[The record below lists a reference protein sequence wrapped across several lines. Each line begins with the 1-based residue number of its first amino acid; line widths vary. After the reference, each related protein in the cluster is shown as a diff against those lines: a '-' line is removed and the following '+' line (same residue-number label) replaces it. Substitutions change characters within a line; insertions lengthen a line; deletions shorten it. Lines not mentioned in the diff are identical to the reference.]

1 MRTFWFSR
9 CRASIR
15 SAPACAL
22 PAALLGF
29 GLLLLPG
36 QPLRAA
42 PVESAAASDLVELDY
57 VKGPSPNI
65 YDTFGAAVAVDDEV
79 AVVGS
84 PNGNATQQLFSTGV
98 AFVFR
103 RNGDQWVQ
111 EGTLAAPDADFGD
124 RFGFSVAI
132 SGDLAAVG
140 APTHDGGGRV
150 YVYERVGGTWAWQQ
164 TLASGTNAND
174 RYGAAVALEGTRLAV
189 GAPLINT
196 GPVAP
201 TGAVYVYERSGSAF
215 GAPTQLFAD
224 ERTGGEEFGYSLSLE
239 GNRLAVGA
247 RYNQDV
253 NFIQSGAVFVF
264 AKGATW
270 AQQARIRRTGL
281 NQDAKFGES
290 VALSSGT
297 LLIGAPRTIIS
308 IGGNPTET
316 GNAFVYVEG
325 PVGTWTEQA
334 QLRPAAPAPDDRIG
348 QSVALVAD
356 KAVVGAPGRALL
368 SDPDFGAAFEFQRTG
383 ANWSFVKSLPS
394 TDAPASGSLGYAMH
408 MKSGVLFV
416 GQPQDL
422 FPPQNPDRAGRAYIY
437 AWPAASAIEVED
449 VDPPSEARVG
459 QPITVTVA
467 AVQAG
472 HPIVHGEVVVKGY
485 AFQAVDPETTCTVQ
499 LGLGAAGCAIAFP
512 TGGDKTI
519 TASYLGA
526 PGFAPDDSNNTTTY
540 RALITSTQASNLVH
554 TPNLNAPST
563 QVTVAIDVAAVA
575 PGGGSPFGVV
585 NVSYIESAPAP
596 DTGGCSYTRPQ
607 QSSCNITLAN
617 RSTYAIQAQLSGNL
631 SYGPSNLVVA
641 QHRVNRLPQVAPE
654 NYFTLEDQVL
664 QKTDPHGQTTPGNPD
679 DDGPLAN
686 DFDNDSGL
694 GQVLTVHNVSVGGI
708 GGSIAMNPSGT
719 FTYTPPQNVSGL
731 ATISYQVTDGIESVP
746 TSFNIDVTAVNDQP
760 SVTLLGDRVFPAGDS
775 GTKTVPGFAV
785 FSPGPPDESGQTV
798 TVYTV
803 VPVAFDAISN
813 CNIAN
818 SGTLTCELAG
828 PPTGV
833 DVWSVTAT
841 DSGGTQYGAQDTS
854 DPRYFRVVKGTFAA
868 ELAIT
873 KTNNATRLRQY
884 QPTTYTITVSNTG
897 PNTAPY
903 VGVKDLL
910 PATLE
915 NATWTCVGQN
925 GATCPSA
932 GSGSIDTTVT
942 LPAASRV
949 TFTLTATVNSPTD
962 APVVNTATVE
972 ILSAFGDGAGNNSA
986 TDTDPVDLFR
996 NSFE

>member
-1 MRTFWFSR
+1 MRTFSISR
-9 CRASIR
+9 CLASIR

-36 QPLRAA
+36 QPLRAT
-42 PVESAAASDLVELDY
+42 DLIELDY

-65 YDTFGAAVAVDDEV
+65 YDTFGGAVAVDGEV

-84 PNGNATQQLFSTGV
+84 PNGNATPQLFSTGV

-103 RNGDQWVQ
+103 RDGDEWVQ
-111 EGTLAAPDADFGD
+111 EATLVAPDADFGD

-140 APTHDGGGRV
+140 APTHDGGGRI
-150 YVYERVGGTWAWQQ
+150 YVYERVGGTWTWQE
-164 TLASGTNAND
+164 TLASGSNAFD

-189 GAPLINT
+189 GAPLIYT
-196 GPVAP
+196 GPIAP

-215 GAPTQLFAD
+215 GAPTQLFAV

-239 GNRLAVGA
+239 GNRLAIGA

-253 NFIQSGAVFVF
+253 NFVQSGAVFVF
-264 AKGATW
+264 AKDATW
-270 AQQARIRRTGL
+270 AQQARIRRTDL
-281 NQDAKFGES
+281 TQDAKFGES

-297 LLIGAPRTIIS
+297 LLVGAPRAMVEIA
-308 IGGNPTET
+308 GNPTET
-316 GNAFVYVEG
+316 GNAYVYVEG
-325 PVGTWTEQA
+325 PVATWTEQA
-334 QLRPAAPAPDDRIG
+334 QLRPTAPALDDRIG

-356 KAVVGAPGRALL
+356 KAVVGAPGRALS

-383 ANWSFVKSLPS
+383 ANWNFVQSLAA

-408 MKSGVLFV
+408 MKTGVLFV

-422 FPPQNPDRAGRAYIY
+422 FPQNPDRAGRAYIY
-437 AWPAASAIEVED
+437 AWPAPSAIEVAG

-459 QPITVTVA
+459 QPVTVTVA

-472 HPIVHGEVVVKGY
+472 QPIVHGEAVVKGY
-485 AFQAVDPETTCTVQ
+485 AFQAMNPETMCTVQ
-499 LGLGAAGCAIAFP
+499 LGLGETGCAIAFT
-512 TGGDKTI
+512 TGGSKTI
-519 TASYLGA
+519 SASYLGA

-540 RALITSTQASNLVH
+540 GALITFTQASNLVH

-563 QVTVAIDVAAVA
+563 LVAVSIDVAAVA

-585 NVSYIESAPAP
+585 NVSYIESAMNP

-617 RSTYAIQAQLSGNL
+617 RSIYAIQADFDGNF

-641 QHRVNRLPQVAPE
+641 DHRVNRLPQVAPE
-654 NYFTLEDQVL
+654 NYFTLEDQAL
-664 QKTDPHGQTTPGNPD
+664 QKTDPYGQTTPGNSD

-686 DFDNDSGL
+686 DLDFDSGF
-694 GQVLTVHNVSVGGI
+694 GQVLTVQNVSVGGI
-708 GGSIAMNPSGT
+708 GGSFAMNPNGT
-719 FTYTPPQNVSGL
+719 FTYSPPQDVSGQ

-746 TSFNIDVTAVNDQP
+746 TSFNLDVTAVNDQP

-775 GTKTVPGFAV
+775 GPRTVPGFAV
-785 FSPGPPDESGQTV
+785 FSPGPPDESGQTLNG
-798 TVYTV
+798 YFV
-803 VPVAFDAISN
+803 VPVAFDGISN
-813 CNIAN
+813 CSIAN

-841 DSGGTQYGAQDTS
+841 DSGGTQFGAQDTS

-868 ELAIT
+868 ELSIT
-873 KTNNATRLRQY
+873 KTNNVTRLRQY

-910 PATLE
+910 PATLQ

-942 LPAASRV
+942 LPAASSV
-949 TFTLTATVNSPTD
+949 TFTLTATVDSPTD

-972 ILSAFGDGAGNNSA
+972 ILSAFGDTAGNNSA

-996 NSFE
+996 DSFE